1 MTDFVQEA
9 LKALRP
15 DTPNWY
21 GWAKVDAN
29 GNKIPNDQR
38 MCWEHAIVIQDGVT
52 KPTEAEF
59 DAKVAELQAAYD
71 EANSDISKLRAERNQ
86 RLANTDWWASSDLTM
101 TAAQTAYRQALR
113 DITETYTSL
122 DDVVWPEVPNE

>member
-1 MTDFVQEA
+1 MERDYVQEA

-21 GWAKVDAN
+21 GWAKVDSD
-29 GNKIPNDQR
+29 GNKIPNNQR

-59 DAKVAELQAAYD
+59 DAKVAELKAQETATEYARNRAAEYPSLGDQLDALYHAGVFPADMAATIQAVKDKYPKPS
-71 EANSDISKLRAERNQ
+71 E
-86 RLANTDWWASSDLTM
+86 
-101 TAAQTAYRQALR
+101 
-113 DITETYTSL
+113 
-122 DDVVWPEVPNE
+122 

>member
-1 MTDFVQEA
+1 MDQSDFVQQA

-21 GWAKVDAN
+21 GWAKVDSD

-52 KPTEAEF
+52 KPTKEEF
-59 DAKVAELQAAYD
+59 DAVYNELVNTYPM
-71 EANSDISKLRAERNQ
+71 KLLRAERNQ

-122 DDVVWPEVPNE
+122 DDVVWPEEPV

>member
-1 MTDFVQEA
+1 MQPDFVQDA
-9 LKALRP
+9 LHALRP

-21 GWAKVDAN
+21 GWAKVDAD

-59 DAKVAELQAAYD
+59 NAKVAELQAAYD
-71 EANSDISKLRAERNQ
+71 EANAPYKLDRAIAYPSIADQLDQIYHEGID
-86 RLANTDWWASSDLTM
+86 AWKETI
-101 TAAQTAYRQALR
+101 AAVKAEY
-113 DITETYTSL
+113 
-122 DDVVWPEVPNE
+122 PKP

>member
-1 MTDFVQEA
+1 MERDYVQEA

-21 GWAKVDAN
+21 GWAKTDSE

-59 DAKVAELQAAYD
+59 DAKVAELQAQETATEY
-71 EANSDISKLRAERNQ
+71 ARNRAVEYPAIGDQ
-86 RLANTDWWASSDLTM
+86 LDALFKAGVFPADM
-101 TAAQTAYRQALR
+101 TATIQAVK
-113 DITETYTSL
+113 DKYPK
-122 DDVVWPEVPNE
+122 PE

>member
-1 MTDFVQEA
+1 MQPDFVQQA

-15 DTPNWY
+15 DTPDWY
-21 GWAKVDAN
+21 GWAKVDAD

-71 EANSDISKLRAERNQ
+71 EANAPYKLSRKREYPSLAEQLDYIYHNGVEAWKTDIIDPIKAR
-86 RLANTDWWASSDLTM
+86 
-101 TAAQTAYRQALR
+101 Y
-113 DITETYTSL
+113 
-122 DDVVWPEVPNE
+122 PKP